1 MIMYVCAARLDLME
15 WKERKEREGKGRKKR
30 GSDWI
35 LERKLLV
42 SVSEVKALIGVY
54 RNKRRM

>member
-1 MIMYVCAARLDLME
+1 MIMYVCAAQLDLTN
-15 WKERKEREGKGRKKR
+15 WSGKKGRREGKEERV
-30 GSDWI
+30 SDWI